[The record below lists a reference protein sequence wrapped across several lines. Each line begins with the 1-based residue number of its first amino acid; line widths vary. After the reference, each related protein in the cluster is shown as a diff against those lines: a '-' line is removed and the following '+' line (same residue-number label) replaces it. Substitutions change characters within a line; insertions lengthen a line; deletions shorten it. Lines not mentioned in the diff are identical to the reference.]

1 MEYVQGKLD
10 RLVEKAISRKFMVWL
25 TATGLLA
32 FSDLTSGD
40 WVMISAIYIGGQAI
54 IDGIARMKG
63 MWDRDWET
71 INLREIAFSTNLSNF
86 PCT

>member
-10 RLVEKAISRKFMVWL
+10 RIVEKAISRKFMVWW

-63 MWDRDWET
+63 V
-71 INLREIAFSTNLSNF
+71 
-86 PCT
+86 

>member
-1 MEYVQGKLD
+1 MKYVQGKLD

-63 MWDRDWET
+63 V
-71 INLREIAFSTNLSNF
+71 
-86 PCT
+86 

>member
-1 MEYVQGKLD
+1 MQKYVQGKLD

-32 FSDLTSGD
+32 FSDLESGD

-63 MWDRDWET
+63 V
-71 INLREIAFSTNLSNF
+71 
-86 PCT
+86 

>member
-1 MEYVQGKLD
+1 MMTQYVSGKLD

-32 FSDLTSGD
+32 FSDLASGD

-63 MWDRDWET
+63 V
-71 INLREIAFSTNLSNF
+71 
-86 PCT
+86 

>member
-1 MEYVQGKLD
+1 MMVYVQGKLD

-40 WVMISAIYIGGQAI
+40 WVMISAIYIGGQAV

-63 MWDRDWET
+63 
-71 INLREIAFSTNLSNF
+71 A
-86 PCT
+86 

>member
-1 MEYVQGKLD
+1 MNYVSGKLD

-32 FSDLTSGD
+32 FSDLASGD

-63 MWDRDWET
+63 V
-71 INLREIAFSTNLSNF
+71 
-86 PCT
+86 

>member
-1 MEYVQGKLD
+1 MMVYVQGKLD

-63 MWDRDWET
+63 V
-71 INLREIAFSTNLSNF
+71 
-86 PCT
+86 

>member
-1 MEYVQGKLD
+1 MDYVQGKLD

-32 FSDLTSGD
+32 FSDLASGD
-40 WVMISAIYIGGQAI
+40 WGMISAIYIGGQAI

-63 MWDRDWET
+63 V
-71 INLREIAFSTNLSNF
+71 
-86 PCT
+86 

>member
-1 MEYVQGKLD
+1 MDYVSGKLD

-32 FSDLTSGD
+32 FSDLASGD
-40 WVMISAIYIGGQAI
+40 WVMISAIYIGAQGV

-63 MWDRDWET
+63 V
-71 INLREIAFSTNLSNF
+71 
-86 PCT
+86 

>member
-1 MEYVQGKLD
+1 MMVYVQGKLD

-32 FSDLTSGD
+32 FSDLASGD

-63 MWDRDWET
+63 V
-71 INLREIAFSTNLSNF
+71 
-86 PCT
+86 

>member
-1 MEYVQGKLD
+1 MMTYVQGKLD

-25 TATGLLA
+25 TATGLLS

-63 MWDRDWET
+63 V
-71 INLREIAFSTNLSNF
+71 
-86 PCT
+86 

>member
-1 MEYVQGKLD
+1 MMTYVQGKLD

-63 MWDRDWET
+63 V
-71 INLREIAFSTNLSNF
+71 
-86 PCT
+86 

>member
-1 MEYVQGKLD
+1 MMVYVQGKLD

-32 FSDLTSGD
+32 CSDLTSGD
-40 WVMISAIYIGGQAI
+40 WVMISAIYIGGQAV

-63 MWDRDWET
+63 V
-71 INLREIAFSTNLSNF
+71 
-86 PCT
+86 